1 MQANWLLFFEREIEM
16 CNLFIFCDGRR
27 TFKKGK
33 WLCNRQEFYFF
44 GRKNIK
50 CLFCNVVWR
59 SEHVENLNLFWGC
72 DSEKNCMC
80 KGLIWANG
88 RIWRN
93 WFKKFQIYRNCINF
107 ENVCLKLIQ
116 FVPQNFLWNY
126 PNSLKTK
133 FIKQ

>member
-1 MQANWLLFFEREIEM
+1 MIAVFWKGNW
-16 CNLFIFCDGRR
+16 NVQFIYFFCDGRR

-80 KGLIWANG
+80 KGSILKNSLC
-88 RIWRN
+88 RFLRN
-93 WFKKFQIYRNCINF
+93 LFRNVQIYRNSNNF
-107 ENVCLKLIQ
+107 ENFLYK